1 MGEKVQTGINCIY
14 KALFVF
20 VLCFGWVN
28 AESSERLIDFEI
40 PQQRADAA
48 LNEFARQA
56 ELQLLFP
63 YDVAKKYVANRVSG
77 RYTPDEAIAILLKDT
92 GLKAVFGQ
100 QGQLSIHVDEQIGE
114 TNTMQKN
121 TGLFSKLSVLLL
133 SAASAVQGA
142 MAQDGGPSSGTHGA
156 ALEEVMVTARRVEE
170 RLQDTPIS
178 ISAFTGDNLERR
190 QIFSTKNLKQVT
202 PNLQF
207 TSDTALAGNNSSST
221 IFIRGIG
228 QTDPTSSVDPGVGLY
243 IDDVYMGQ
251 SIGGTMDFRDIAG
264 VQVLRGPQGTLFGKN
279 TVGGAILLTT
289 KEPGDVFG
297 GNFKMGFGSDN
308 LRDAFLAVDAPINDQ
323 LKSRFTFGSR
333 IQDGYVTR
341 VQTGEDLGDTNTYTA
356 TGKIVWTPT
365 DRFKAKLQFDYT
377 HSDENGNP
385 FVFAAS
391 NEDATF
397 QKVASVDAGCPGAGF
412 PAPPVPLIPD
422 DRCANDFQNKG
433 PYKNN
438 GTYPLKSLLL
448 NWGTSLHLTYNFNE
462 AITLKSITSY
472 RNLNWKGIRD
482 ADNTPLTILH
492 TDYNSKGHQ
501 FSEEVQFLYDADPL
515 KGVVGFYYFQE
526 KTKDLVY
533 VQLNDPAPGIQED
546 SDNNIAD
553 NSNWAM
559 FSQWTYNFNEKLALT
574 AGGRYTED
582 TKGSIPDQF
591 NYINPSAKYLPVQL
605 YEDTFSSFTF
615 SGTISYRWNEQ
626 AMTYFS
632 YSEGFKGGGWNSHFN
647 TCQILVPCAA
657 QLGLGGPPLANAQAA
672 AAVFPLVHSFG
683 PEEATTY
690 EIGFKLDLLDE
701 TLRLNGAVFTTD
713 YKDLQ
718 FTYRSGVAPYLA
730 NAGKASIDGFEL
742 EVAWVPSTNWIV
754 EGGIGY
760 LHTRVDELNTITAVG
775 GASVNTGVAVGNRLP
790 FSPTWQANM
799 GVGYTA
805 AVGNGWML
813 TPRADLSYQTRT
825 FFDANNTVEIAQ
837 QDAYT
842 VLNLSLA
849 FEPPSEKWRLVA
861 GVNNATDELYATG
874 GNSSLTTGSG
884 YAEIAYA
891 RPREY
896 FVNFNYNF

>member
-1 MGEKVQTGINCIY
+1 MRTGIPCIY
-14 KALFVF
+14 RTFFAF
-20 VLCFGWVN
+20 VLTICWVS

-40 PQQRADAA
+40 PQQRADTA
-48 LNEFARQA
+48 LNEFAQQA
-56 ELQLLFP
+56 EIQLLFP
-63 YDVAKKYVANRVSG
+63 YDIAKKYVANRVSG
-77 RYTPDEAIAILLKDT
+77 RYTPENALAILLEDT
-92 GLKAVFGQ
+92 GLKAVFGP
-100 QGQLSIHVDEQIGE
+100 QGHLTIQIDEQFEE
-114 TNTMQKN
+114 TNAMQKK
-121 TGLFSKLSVLLL
+121 TGLLSRLSVLLL
-133 SAASAVQGA
+133 SAVAAVQGA
-142 MAQDGGPSSGTHGA
+142 AAQDGGSSSGSGGA
-156 ALEEVMVTARRVEE
+156 VLEEIMVTARRIEE

-178 ISAFTGDNLERR
+178 VSAFTGDNLERR

-207 TSDTALAGNNSSST
+207 TSDTALAGNNASST

-251 SIGGTMDFRDIAG
+251 SLGGTMDFRDIAG

-289 KEPGDVFG
+289 KEPGDEFG
-297 GNFKMGFGSDN
+297 GNFKVGFGSDN
-308 LRDAFLAVDAPINDQ
+308 LRDAFLAVDAPISDQ
-323 LKSRFTFGSR
+323 LKTRFTFGSR
-333 IQDGYVTR
+333 NQDGYVTR
-341 VQTGEDLGDTNTYTA
+341 IQTGEDLGDTNTYTA
-356 TGKIVWTPT
+356 TAKIVWTPT
-365 DRFKAKLQFDYT
+365 DRFKAKAQFDYT

-391 NEDATF
+391 NESATF
-397 QKVASVDAGCPGAGF
+397 QRVASQDAGCPGVVF
-412 PAPPVPLIPD
+412 PVSGPVPLIAD

-448 NWGTSLHLTYNFNE
+448 NWGTSLHLTYDLNE

-501 FSEEVQFLYDADPL
+501 MSQEVQFLYDVDPL
-515 KGVVGFYYFQE
+515 QGVIGFYYFEE
-526 KTKDLVY
+526 KTDDLVY
-533 VQLNDPAPGIQED
+533 VQLNDPTPGVQED
-546 SDNNIAD
+546 SDNNITD
-553 NSNWAM
+553 NSNWAV
-559 FSQWTYNFNEKLALT
+559 FSQWTYDVNNHLALT

-591 NYINPSAKYLPVQL
+591 NYVNPAAKYLPVQL

-626 AMTYFS
+626 ALTYFS

-647 TCQILVPCAA
+647 TCQVLVPCAA
-657 QLGLGGPPLANAQAA
+657 QLGLVGGPPLANAQAA
-672 AAVFPLVHSFG
+672 AAVFPQVHSFG

-690 EIGFKLDLLDE
+690 EIGFKLDLLDNS
-701 TLRLNGAVFTTD
+701 LRLNGAVFTTD
-713 YKDLQ
+713 YTDLQ

-742 EVAWVPSTNWIV
+742 EATWVPTDNWMFTGGLGYLDTSIDSLKAIA
-754 EGGIGY
+754 GIG
-760 LHTRVDELNTITAVG
+760 
-775 GASVNTGVAVGNRLP
+775 TGVVVGNVLP
-790 FSPTWQANM
+790 FSPEWQANF
-799 GVGYTA
+799 GISYTA
-805 AVGNGWML
+805 NLDNGWL
-813 TPRADLSYQTRT
+813 LIPRVDYSYNGKT
-825 FFDANNTVEIAQ
+825 FFDANNTPQIAQ
-837 QDAYT
+837 LDGAS
-842 VLNLSLA
+842 VVNLSAAL
-849 FEPPSEKWRLVA
+849 EPANGKWRLT
-861 GVNNATDELYATG
+861 GGINNATDELYATG
-874 GNSSLTTGSG
+874 GNSSLTTSSG

-891 RPREY
+891 RPREF
-896 FVNFNYNF
+896 FVRFSYNF